1 MYSIK
6 QPNFII
12 FGKNSVDEF
21 NFPQNSLIITS
32 KGAKSRGWLEHFK
45 SKKFYVFDKIEPNPS
60 SETIDEIISDF
71 SNSNFSHIIGMGGG
85 SSLDVAKF
93 VAFKLKKSKIL
104 IPTTFGSGSEVTCIS
119 VLKVNGKKQSFHNDG
134 FFADIAIID
143 PQFLE
148 DSPQNIIKILL

>member
-21 NFPQNSLIITS
+21 NFPQNFLIITS

-85 SSLDVAKF
+85 LDSAR
-93 VAFKLKKSKIL
+93 FKYRLAEAMECPASDI
-104 IPTTFGSGSEVTCIS
+104 
-119 VLKVNGKKQSFHNDG
+119 DG
-134 FFADIAIID
+134 MVIGGHSD
-143 PQFLE
+143 
-148 DSPQNIIKILL
+148 K

>member
-21 NFPQNSLIITS
+21 NFPQNFLIITS

-71 SNSNFSHIIGMGGG
+71 SNSNFSI
-85 SSLDVAKF
+85 VYN
-93 VAFKLKKSKIL
+93 
-104 IPTTFGSGSEVTCIS
+104 IS
-119 VLKVNGKKQSFHNDG
+119 Y
-134 FFADIAIID
+134 
-143 PQFLE
+143 PFLHFMLE
-148 DSPQNIIKILL
+148 RSTQIQ